1 MCWPLSSNSTTTF
14 KIVFVSVHLSLYFSD
29 DDGGGGFLYQA
40 IPLKFSS
47 SLYLYLSFY
56 LSLYVSDDGGGGS
69 LYQAIP
75 LQPFCHQL
83 IKLRTVEAQ
92 FLFLYNV

>member
-1 MCWPLSSNSTTTF
+1 MCWIYQATQQQLL
-14 KIVFVSVHLSLYFSD
+14 KLHLSLYFSD
-29 DDGGGGFLYQA
+29 DDDGGSLYQFFK
-40 IPLKFSS
+40 LSS

-56 LSLYVSDDGGGGS
+56 LSLYFSDDDGGGGS

-83 IKLRTVEAQ
+83 IKLRTVEAHHS
-92 FLFLYNV
+92 FSFCTTSD